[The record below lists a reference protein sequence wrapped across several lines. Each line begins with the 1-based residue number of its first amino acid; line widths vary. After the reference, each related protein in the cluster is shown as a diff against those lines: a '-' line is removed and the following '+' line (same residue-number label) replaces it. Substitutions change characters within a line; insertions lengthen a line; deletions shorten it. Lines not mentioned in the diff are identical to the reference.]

1 MTKTEVR
8 LSLAQR
14 QRRFEW
20 ELARDEQTRTA
31 AQLVAGKTHDLM
43 NLVQIV
49 QLATLELAR
58 YCGEGGKEFIED
70 LQRAAKDA
78 QTSLAELMAVARPEH
93 VVRRGA
99 AVGAAFTAAVQ
110 AIRPA
115 IAIDEHLAV
124 SADTATECTEED
136 IEHLVYGLVLDAEDA
151 TRIELYIRDRVIDG
165 KPWVEIV
172 RGADIPAGGDRFELR
187 AVESIARRVG
197 GEVATSERRGGGTE
211 VVVALP
217 AVQPAMP

>member
-1 MTKTEVR
+1 MTKTEAR
-8 LSLAQR
+8 LSLVQR

-58 YCGEGGKEFIED
+58 HCGEGGKEFIDD
-70 LQRAAKDA
+70 LQRAARDA

-99 AVGAAFTAAVQ
+99 AVGAAFTAAVDT
-110 AIRPA
+110 IRPA
-115 IAIDEHLAV
+115 LVIDEHLAV
-124 SADTATECTEED
+124 SADTATQCTAED
-136 IEHLVYGLVLDAEDA
+136 IAHLVYGLVLDAEDA
-151 TRIELYIRDRVIDG
+151 PRIELYIRDRVIDG
-165 KPWVEIV
+165 RPWVEIV
-172 RGADIPAGGDRFELR
+172 RGTELAGGGDRFELR
-187 AVESIARRVG
+187 AVEAIAKRAG
-197 GEVATSERRGGGTE
+197 GEVTTCERRGGGTE

-217 AVQPAMP
+217 AVP

>member
-1 MTKTEVR
+1 MTKTDVR

-20 ELARDEQTRTA
+20 ELARDEQTRAA

-58 YCGEGGKEFIED
+58 LCGEGGKEFIDD
-70 LQRAAKDA
+70 LQRAARDA

-93 VVRRGA
+93 AVRRGA
-99 AVGAAFTAAVQ
+99 AVGAAFTAAVN
-110 AIRPA
+110 ALRPA

-124 SADTATECTEED
+124 SADTATQCTAED
-136 IEHLVYGLVLDAEDA
+136 IEHLIYGLVLDAEDA
-151 TRIELYIRDRVIDG
+151 PRIELLIRDRVIAG

-172 RGADIPAGGDRFELR
+172 RGTDVPIGGDRFELR
-187 AVESIARRVG
+187 AVEAIATRGG
-197 GEVATSERRGGGTE
+197 GEVATCERRGGGTE

-217 AVQPAMP
+217 ALPLAMP